1 MDSPQLKVTH
11 QNNVQVGMLEGT
23 DRLNAAV
30 APEIKEQLNQNL
42 QKNGGQ
48 FVLDMHNIKFVDST
62 GIGVLISALKTAR
75 QNDGSFLLAR
85 VNKEVMDLLSLM
97 KLDQVF
103 DFQK

>member
-1 MDSPQLKVTH
+1 MMDSPQLKVTSRD
-11 QNNVQVGMLEGT
+11 NALVGILEGT

-42 QKNGGQ
+42 QEQKIR
-48 FVLDMHNIKFVDST
+48 FILDMNNIKFVDST

-75 QNDGSFLLAR
+75 QNEGIFLLTH

-103 DFQK
+103 DFQ

>member
-1 MDSPQLKVTH
+1 MDSPQLKVTN
-11 QNNVQVGMLEGT
+11 QDNAQVGVLEGT

-30 APEIKEQLNQNL
+30 APHIKEQLNQNIQE
-42 QKNGGQ
+42 QKVQ
-48 FVLDMHNIKFVDST
+48 FILDMNNIKFVDST

-75 QNDGSFLLAR
+75 QNGGSFLLTH

-103 DFQK
+103 DFKE

>member
-1 MDSPQLKVTH
+1 MDSPQLKVANQDNAQIGT
-11 QNNVQVGMLEGT
+11 LEGT

-30 APEIKEQLNQNL
+30 APDIKEQLNQNL
-42 QKNGGQ
+42 QEPKIR
-48 FVLDMHNIKFVDST
+48 FILDMNNIKFVDST

-75 QNDGSFLLAR
+75 QNDGTFLLTH

-103 DFQK
+103 DFQD